1 MRAIL
6 QILEKAG
13 GWHHGLCIKINNPPY
28 KELVIEAMDES
39 GPCGLPAISV
49 RRYSEVNGDL
59 MRDPEMCF
67 ELGFAGSAYLTVF
80 YSRNDFLRVE
90 QWSRFIR
97 EGNYCF
103 HPQWFAQQE
112 EMARLWDKA
121 LEQQRF
127 AFVFD
132 PQQHICR

>member
-1 MRAIL
+1 MKTIL

-13 GWHHGLCIKINNPPY
+13 GWHSGLYLKIDNPPY

-49 RRYSEVNGDL
+49 SRYSEVNGDL

-67 ELGFAGSAYLTVF
+67 ELGFVGSAHLTVF
-80 YSRNDFLRVE
+80 YYRNDFLGVE

-97 EGNYCF
+97 DGNYCI

-112 EMARLWDKA
+112 EMARLWDKV
-121 LEQQRF
+121 LEQQHF
-127 AFVFD
+127 ALTFD
-132 PQQHICR
+132 PQQHICH

>member
-49 RRYSEVNGDL
+49 RRYSEVKSSIEAQVARQAPVAASQLKGAQ
-59 MRDPEMCF
+59 M
-67 ELGFAGSAYLTVF
+67 TVGPA
-80 YSRNDFLRVE
+80 V
-90 QWSRFIR
+90 QV
-97 EGNYCF
+97 
-103 HPQWFAQQE
+103 P
-112 EMARLWDKA
+112 
-121 LEQQRF
+121 
-127 AFVFD
+127 
-132 PQQHICR
+132 